1 MEGNLAR
8 RKSLVGSLLHGLIRA
23 VQNQRHN
30 IAVGLHRAL
39 IVDILAHIL
48 AMIGGI
54 GKQPVAVRLLLQL
67 LEYGLNQFGRFCG
80 WCCRTYPQYRLRRI
94 LYLEAATMR
103 RMGRANRVG
112 ATR

>member
-8 RKSLVGSLLHGLIRA
+8 CKSLVGSLLHGLIRA
-23 VQNQRHN
+23 VQHQRHE

-39 IVDILAHIL
+39 IVGILAHIL

-67 LEYGLNQFGRFCG
+67 LEYGLNHLVGFVDGVVVLIHNTGFAEYFILRLQQCAV
-80 WCCRTYPQYRLRRI
+80 WDVRTAL
-94 LYLEAATMR
+94 
-103 RMGRANRVG
+103 V
-112 ATR
+112 